1 MHARRNPEHR
11 YREHAAWF
19 LRNRGLWYGGAGRQE
34 DSACSVTGGGTAG
47 GGPEM
52 ESCACSRL
60 GGGAWEPSEEPVA
73 VTISVMRV
81 LMLGASS
88 FRTPSDLP
96 TGVKNVDALEVF
108 LGVKEGLDN
117 DLCL

>member
-1 MHARRNPEHR
+1 MRARRNPEHR

-19 LRNRGLWYGGAGRQE
+19 LRNRGLGYGGAGRQE

-47 GGPEM
+47 GGAGM

-60 GGGAWEPSEEPVA
+60 GGGAWETCREPVA
-73 VTISVMRV
+73 VTVSVMNV
-81 LMLGASS
+81 LILGASS
-88 FRTPSDLP
+88 FRMLSDLP
-96 TGVKNVDALEVF
+96 TGVKNVDALELF
-108 LGVKEGLDN
+108 PGVKEGLYN